1 MLDAK
6 AIVTKLKADNFR
18 ELRGARINAVIPLT
32 ENLLNEIVTRQAR
45 QSGVVEEMAIR
56 LPGGNRL
63 VLFVKARVPT
73 KVFGIKIPVKKAI
86 EMEVA
91 HQVPLQP
98 SPRLQLRIVEG
109 LSGLEKTLI
118 SLLENIISRSVPG
131 EISMQDDRLTIDF
144 GALLRKKGLDFTAEM
159 IEEVNIDGEAGKL
172 IVSASLRI

>member
-6 AIVTKLKADNFR
+6 AIADKLKADNFR
-18 ELRGARINAVIPLT
+18 ELQGTRINAVIPLT
-32 ENLLNEIVTRQAR
+32 EDLLNEIVTRQAR

-86 EMEVA
+86 EMEMA
-91 HQVPLQP
+91 HQVPLHP

-109 LSGLEKTLI
+109 LSGLEKALF

-131 EISMQDDRLTIDF
+131 EIAMHEDRITIDF
-144 GALLRKKGLDFTAEM
+144 GDLLRKKGLDFATEM
-159 IEEVNIDGEAGKL
+159 VEEINIDGEKGKL
-172 IVSASLRI
+172 IVSASVRI

>member
-6 AIVTKLKADNFR
+6 AIASKLKADNFR

-32 ENLLNEIVTRQAR
+32 ESLLNEIVTRQAR
-45 QSGVVEEMAIR
+45 QIGMVEEMAIR

-63 VLFVKARVPT
+63 VLFVKAKVPT
-73 KVFGIKIPVKKAI
+73 KLFGIKIPVKKAI

-91 HQVPLQP
+91 REVPLRP

-118 SLLENIISRSVPG
+118 SWLETLISRSVPG
-131 EISMQDDRLTIDF
+131 EIAMSNDRLTIDF
-144 GALLRKKGLDFTAEM
+144 GTLLREQGLDFTAEM
-159 IEEVNIDGEAGKL
+159 IEEINIDGEAGKL
-172 IVSASLRI
+172 IVSVSVRI